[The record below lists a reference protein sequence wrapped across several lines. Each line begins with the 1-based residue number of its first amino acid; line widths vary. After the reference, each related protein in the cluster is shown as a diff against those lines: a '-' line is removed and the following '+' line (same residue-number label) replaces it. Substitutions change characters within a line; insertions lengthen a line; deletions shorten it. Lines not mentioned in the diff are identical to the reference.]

1 MERGF
6 SLVLILVVL
15 GILSAIGFGSFY
27 LFNKQQ
33 TTAINSFDD
42 CAKKYPVLESFPE
55 QCRTPDGRL
64 FVSKLTDEEKSK
76 LIPSQDVPSQNELD
90 QDSAKSLSNWVTY
103 TNSKSRYTVKL
114 PKTAAY
120 CANDLSVDI
129 HFNNP
134 GGCPFQTAA
143 DLNIYVHSEEPIYT
157 IYEQT
162 GNNPYPITIKE
173 EDLVVGD
180 EKVKK
185 ISYFLMQDLPEYHL
199 SKGLFRVRYIR
210 QINNVWFDM
219 TDFDLSNQNED
230 KLSEE
235 IIFSIKLL

>member
-1 MERGF
+1 MQRGY
-6 SLVLILVVL
+6 SLIILIVVFGVLAVIS
-15 GILSAIGFGSFY
+15 GGFYFY
-27 LFNKQQ
+27 LESKKV
-33 TTAINSFDD
+33 IIDSFED
-42 CAKKYPVLESFPE
+42 CAKKYSVMESYPE

-64 FVSKLTDEEKSK
+64 FVSKLIDEEKSK
-76 LIPSQDVPSQNELD
+76 LMPSEDVPSQNGFA
-90 QDSAKSLSNWVTY
+90 QDPANSLSNWVTY

-120 CANDLSVDI
+120 CVNDLSVDI

-185 ISYFLMQDLPEYHL
+185 ISYFLMQDYPEDHL

-219 TDFDLSNQNED
+219 TDFDLTNQNQD